1 MIALFKALIPGALL
15 TWIVSTLIGSGGSS
29 GGILSIIHFTVQH
42 HEVYWSWPLF
52 LAATGLSWAILWM
65 LE

>member
-29 GGILSIIHFTVQH
+29 GGILNIIHFTVQH

>member
-1 MIALFKALIPGALL
+1 MIALFKALIPGAVL
-15 TWIVSTLIGSGGSS
+15 TGIVSLLIGSGGST
-29 GGILSIIHFTVQH
+29 GGILNIFHFAVQH
-42 HEVYWSWPLF
+42 HQVYWSWPLF

>member
-29 GGILSIIHFTVQH
+29 GGILNIVHFAVQH
-42 HEVYWSWPLF
+42 HQLYWSWPLF

-65 LE
+65 LD